1 MATARQ
7 VIKKALRYIG
17 KETSL
22 KNATDAD
29 YSIMLDELNQLLKRW
44 FSLGLR
50 LAVNTNTIESL
61 DGEVP
66 YPDVALT
73 AIEYNLAVQGW
84 PLFNLTQP
92 VSLTVMSNAADY
104 ENEIWAIGRP
114 VPKTVFP
121 GVLPT
126 GSGNTGNRGWDRTF
140 YPDCDEPIYG
150 CDDNQ
155 LQTGTGIPLIGV
167 DNE

>member
-92 VSLTVMSNAADY
+92 VSLTV
-104 ENEIWAIGRP
+104 
-114 VPKTVFP
+114 
-121 GVLPT
+121 
-126 GSGNTGNRGWDRTF
+126 
-140 YPDCDEPIYG
+140 
-150 CDDNQ
+150 
-155 LQTGTGIPLIGV
+155 
-167 DNE
+167 